1 MRKQKGFAIP
11 TALALSSVL
20 LVVSVAVTSI
30 ILETSIFNRSVTL
43 DDNHLLEFASAHEVF
58 VREESIEHIESTRY
72 RYKMID
78 LEGTHIS
85 ALVALKKSVD
95 EIVFYSIYDFQTGKT
110 LAYQTDSFY
119 MPIRGD
125 EEEAA
130 YYLGGIVP
138 LPRDIG

>member
-43 DDNHLLEFASAHEVF
+43 DYNHLLEFASAHEVF

-72 RYKMID
+72 RYKMFD

-119 MPIRGD
+119 MPIHGD

-138 LPRDIG
+138 LPRDIE

>member
-1 MRKQKGFAIP
+1 MRKRKGFAIP

-20 LVVSVAVTSI
+20 LVVSIAVTSI

-43 DDNHLLEFASAHEVF
+43 DDNHLLEFASAYEVF
-58 VREESIEHIESTRY
+58 KREESVEHIESNRY
-72 RYKMID
+72 RFRKFD
-78 LEGTHIS
+78 LEGTRIS
-85 ALVALKKSVD
+85 ALAALKKTVD
-95 EIVFYSIYDFQTGKT
+95 EIVFYSIYDFDTGKT

-138 LPRDIG
+138 LPRDI